1 MAGEILSFWAS
12 RDTKKEI
19 QNIVKTSKGKSTS
32 EVIREL
38 VEGAVADK
46 KIEDL
51 FDKSDKKI
59 DLLLREQKINKRNSV
74 RMNLALNLLAEILL
88 KDEKT
93 YLTFLQMLKEKEQ
106 AIWEPQKD

>member
-19 QNIVKTSKGKSTS
+19 KNIVKTSKGKSTS

-93 YLTFLQMLKEKEQ
+93 YLAFLQKLKEKEQ
-106 AIWEPQKD
+106 TIWEPQKD

>member
-1 MAGEILSFWAS
+1 MGGEILSFWAS
-12 RDTKKEI
+12 RDIKKEI
-19 QNIVKTSKGKSTS
+19 REIVRESKGKSTS
-32 EVIREL
+32 GVIREL

-51 FDKSDKKI
+51 FDKTDKKM
-59 DLLLREQKINKRNSV
+59 DLLLREQKLHKRNSV

-93 YLTFLQMLKEKEQ
+93 YLAFLQKVKEKEQ
-106 AIWEPQKD
+106 AIWGPQKD